1 MAPPRDRGFLFM
13 FSPQTILHFTNSL
26 RTPNGRSSSVLSRVI
41 HLEDR
46 DHHHNQGNKMNLLK
60 TQREALL
67 APLQAVTGII
77 ERRHTL
83 PILSN
88 VLLSRTDTHIEFVAT
103 DIEIEITTTMTLE
116 GSGEI
121 RKLTVGA
128 RKLVDILRALP
139 EGSEVTLALQDKRLQ
154 VKSGKSRFNL
164 QTLSAEDFPRLV
176 LVEASATSLSVPQKL
191 LKALLGLVQY
201 AMAQQDIR
209 YYLNGLLM
217 VVEEGQLKLVAT
229 DGHRLAYASREVE
242 GKNLPKQEV
251 ILPRKT
257 IIELS
262 KLLED
267 SDDSVAIELSSAQ
280 AKFKFGNVVLVS
292 KLVDGKFPDYGR
304 VIPQN
309 HPKKLKLE
317 RIALLQALQRAAIL
331 ASDKFRGVRWVLGDG
346 SLKIS
351 CSNTEQEEAQE
362 ELDVPYKGE
371 TLDIGFNVG
380 YLVDVL
386 NNLDVAEVECGLGD
400 ANSSVLFTLPG
411 RNDFKYVVMPMRI

>member
-1 MAPPRDRGFLFM
+1 
-13 FSPQTILHFTNSL
+13 
-26 RTPNGRSSSVLSRVI
+26 
-41 HLEDR
+41 
-46 DHHHNQGNKMNLLK
+46 MNLLK
-60 TQREALL
+60 SKREALL
-67 APLQAVTGII
+67 EPLQAVAGII

-88 VLLSRTDTHIEFVAT
+88 VLLSRKDAHIDFVAT
-103 DIEIEITTTMTLE
+103 DIEIEITTSMTVE
-116 GSGEI
+116 GPGEEKRI
-121 RKLTVGA
+121 TVGA

-139 EGSEVTLALQDKRLQ
+139 EGSEVQLVLQDRRLQ

-164 QTLSAEDFPRLV
+164 QTLAAEDFPRLA
-176 LVEASATSLSVPQKL
+176 LAEASATTFTVPQKL
-191 LKALLGLVQY
+191 LRSLLGLVQY

-217 VVEEGQLKLVAT
+217 VIEDEQLKLVAT
-229 DGHRLAYASREVE
+229 DGHRLAYASRKVG
-242 GKNLPKQEV
+242 GKNLARQEV

-262 KLLED
+262 KLLEE
-267 SDDSVAIELSSAQ
+267 SDEPVTIDLSPAQ
-280 AKFKFGNVVLVS
+280 ARFKFGNVVLVS

-309 HPKKLKLE
+309 QPKKLKLD
-317 RIALLQALQRAAIL
+317 RITLLQALQRAAIL
-331 ASDKFRGVRWVLGDG
+331 TSDKFRGVRWVLGDG

-371 TLDIGFNVG
+371 PLDIGFNVG
-380 YLVDVL
+380 YIVDVL

-400 ANSSVLFTLPG
+400 ANSSALFTLPE
-411 RNDFKYVVMPMRI
+411 RSDFKYVVMPMRI